1 MKHDN
6 DDPHAIRLTQQF
18 RSGESMVYDFRGAAG
33 RLTMRV
39 SGRGGDEAGPP
50 AEWCIEVG
58 TNTSPDSVV
67 VAEWA
72 PTRAEALRAV
82 GRSWAGKRLAQNLPT
97 VDWDS
102 VAKAMSAVRAI

>member
-1 MKHDN
+1 MKRENEDE
-6 DDPHAIRLTQQF
+6 HAIRLTQQF
-18 RSGESMVYDFRGAAG
+18 RSGESMVYDFRGSAG
-33 RLTMRV
+33 RITMRV

-58 TNTSPDSVV
+58 TSSSPESVV

-82 GRSWAGKRLAQNLPT
+82 GRSWGEKRMAHNLPT
-97 VDWDS
+97 IDWDS